1 MPQRPKQ
8 LEPEKSDRHR
18 FGAEL
23 RHWRLEQRL
32 SQPQLGAKVHVS
44 GDLIGKI
51 EKAVRTCTPELARAL
66 DEALGARGALA
77 RALPRTASDAD
88 NSPPDADSS
97 PPGTHSG
104 PAPAAPPAILAAE
117 GTASMEGLRVPC
129 RTAEGRII
137 FVTFPGPGSRPPLV
151 AVPSSAVPSAPSVRD
166 FLAADGHPVERL
178 RELRRMLVRCDNV
191 LGAGHVY
198 DTARDHLRLIDRLVR
213 QAAGADRRALLHVQ
227 AEYAELCGWLCQD
240 GGDDRTARFWTD
252 RALEWSHTA
261 GQQEAVAYV
270 MVRKAQLAA
279 DRGDPADTADLA
291 EAACEL
297 APVGSRF
304 AVMGALS
311 TAYAHALGREA
322 AMCHRAFD
330 KVLGMLR
337 RVADEP
343 PARRGNW
350 LDSPHVQAERAH
362 ALSLLGEHRSAAD
375 GFARALRTLPA
386 TYRRDRGYILAR
398 SALAHLRADEP
409 EQASLAGLQA
419 LPIATATGSAR
430 TFRSLATLDGL
441 LPAAT
446 AEPRVRDYRE
456 AFDAAVLH
464 EA

>member
-1 MPQRPKQ
+1 M
-8 LEPEKSDRHR
+8 
-18 FGAEL
+18 
-23 RHWRLEQRL
+23 
-32 SQPQLGAKVHVS
+32 
-44 GDLIGKI
+44 
-51 EKAVRTCTPELARAL
+51 
-66 DEALGARGALA
+66 
-77 RALPRTASDAD
+77 
-88 NSPPDADSS
+88 
-97 PPGTHSG
+97 
-104 PAPAAPPAILAAE
+104 
-117 GTASMEGLRVPC
+117 
-129 RTAEGRII
+129 
-137 FVTFPGPGSRPPLV
+137 
-151 AVPSSAVPSAPSVRD
+151 
-166 FLAADGHPVERL
+166 DGHPADRL

-198 DTARDHLRLIDRLVR
+198 DTAREHLRLIDRLVR

-240 GGDDRTARFWTD
+240 GGDERTARLWTD

-261 GQQEAVAYV
+261 GQREAVAYV

-279 DRGDPADTADLA
+279 DRGDPVDTADLA
-291 EAACEL
+291 EAAFEL
-297 APVGSRF
+297 APACSRF

-311 TAYAHALGREA
+311 TAYAHALGHEA
-322 AMCHRAFD
+322 TACHRAFD
-330 KVLGMLR
+330 KVLGMLG

-375 GFARALRTLPA
+375 GFTRALRTLPSV
-386 TYRRDRGYILAR
+386 YRRDRGYILAR

-409 EQASLAGLQA
+409 ELAALAGLQA
-419 LPIATATGSAR
+419 LPIAAATNSAR
-430 TFRSLATLDGL
+430 TFRSLSALDGL

-446 AEPRVRDYRE
+446 AEPHVRDYRE